1 MNLQRILAFVLALLW
16 VVPALAGEPH
26 AGAPAASPI
35 KPGEPGSAA
44 VGKLLS
50 PGQGDPDVPLPSPQV
65 SGNAG
70 AGKSDDRPRPYA
82 RQETGGGVLGL
93 RFPIPVTPGASGSD
107 TRYSSR
113 N

>member
-1 MNLQRILAFVLALLW
+1 MNLQRIFAFLLALSW
-16 VVPALAGEPH
+16 AVPALAGDPH
-26 AGAPAASPI
+26 ANAPAASPI

-65 SGNAG
+65 LGASG
-70 AGKSDDRPRPYA
+70 AGKSQGEPSPYA

-93 RFPIPVTPGASGSD
+93 RFPIPVTPGASGGD
-107 TRYSSR
+107 TRYSSG